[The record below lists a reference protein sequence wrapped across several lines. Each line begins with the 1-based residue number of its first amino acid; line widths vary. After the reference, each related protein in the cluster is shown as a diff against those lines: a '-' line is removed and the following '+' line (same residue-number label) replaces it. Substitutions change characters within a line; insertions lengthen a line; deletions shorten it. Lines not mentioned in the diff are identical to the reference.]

1 MNLEGYSLLSILK
14 EIERGSINVE
24 DVNDFY
30 YKKSLQLNDKINAYI
45 TLLKPDDKKIN
56 GNLKGI
62 ALAIKDNIST
72 KGIKT
77 TCASKMLESYVPPY
91 DATAVSKLKEQGGRI
106 LGKTNMDE
114 FAMGSSGENSA
125 FGPTRNPLNN
135 DYVTGGSSSGSAA
148 AVAANMAPISLG
160 SDTGGSVRAPAS
172 FTGIVGFKPSYG
184 AVSRYGLIAYANSL
198 EVIGIL
204 GKYTKDVKFLFKLIA
219 GRDPLD
225 STSLNVELNEKEQ
238 FKPKILVIKSFV
250 ELSKDEV
257 KKEFYRSIS
266 KIDEEGFDVK
276 FINSFSLTEY
286 LLSAY
291 YTIACAEASTNLSR
305 YDGIRYGPKVESTG
319 NWRDYITKARSFFGP
334 EVKAR
339 IMMGTFILSAG
350 YYETYYL
357 RALQLRKLIRQE
369 FEKIIK
375 GYDALYIPTMP
386 VLPWRIGEAIEDPK
400 MAYAS
405 DVLTVLPNLTGSP
418 ALSLPVGRVREFFVG
433 GQLIGLRGD
442 DIKVLKIAEM
452 MEEILKVKDD
462 GRN

>member
-14 EIERGSINVE
+14 EIETGSINVE
-24 DVNDFY
+24 EVNDFY
-30 YKKSLQLNDKINAYI
+30 YKNSLKLNDKINAYI
-45 TLLKPDDKKIN
+45 TLLKPDDKKIS
-56 GNLKGI
+56 GDLKGI

-91 DATAVSKLKEQGGRI
+91 DATAVLKLKQNGGKI

-125 FGPTRNPLNN
+125 FGPTRNPLNY

-148 AVAANMAPISLG
+148 AVAANMAPVSLG

-198 EVIGIL
+198 EVIGVL
-204 GKYTKDVKFLFKLIA
+204 GKYTKDVKFIFKLIA
-219 GRDPLD
+219 GKDPLD
-225 STSLNVELNEKEQ
+225 STSLNVEFNEKNG

-250 ELSKDEV
+250 ELSNDEV
-257 KKEFYRSIS
+257 KKEFYKSVS
-266 KIDEEGFDVK
+266 KLEEEGFEVNYID
-276 FINSFSLTEY
+276 SFSLTDY

-369 FEKIIK
+369 FEKTIK
-375 GYDALYIPTMP
+375 GYDVLYIPTMP
-386 VLPWRIGEAIEDPK
+386 VLPWRIGEALEDPK
-400 MAYAS
+400 LAYAS

-418 ALSLPVGRVREFFVG
+418 AVSLPVGKVREFFVG
-433 GQLIGLRGD
+433 GQLIGLRGE
-442 DIKVLKIAEM
+442 DIKVLKTAEII
-452 MEEILKVKDD
+452 EEILKVKNV

>member
-14 EIERGSINVE
+14 EIERGSINAE

-219 GRDPLD
+219 GKDPLD

-266 KIDEEGFDVK
+266 KIDEEGFEVK
-276 FINSFSLTEY
+276 FIDSFSLTEY

-369 FEKIIK
+369 FEKIVR

-418 ALSLPVGRVREFFVG
+418 ALSLPVGRIREFFVG

-452 MEEILKVKDD
+452 MEEILKVKND

>member
-14 EIERGSINVE
+14 EIERGSINAE

-219 GRDPLD
+219 GKDPLD

-266 KIDEEGFDVK
+266 KIDEEGFEVK
-276 FINSFSLTEY
+276 FIDSFSLTEY

-369 FEKIIK
+369 FEKIIR

-418 ALSLPVGRVREFFVG
+418 ALSLPVGRIREFFVG

-452 MEEILKVKDD
+452 MEEILKVKND

>member
-1 MNLEGYSLLSILK
+1 MNLEGYSLLSILT
-14 EIERGSINVE
+14 EIKNGSLSIE

-30 YKKSLQLNDKINAYI
+30 YKKSLQLNSSLNAYI
-45 TLLKPDDKKIN
+45 TLIKPDNEKTKEE
-56 GNLKGI
+56 LKGI
-62 ALAIKDNIST
+62 AVAIKDNIST

-77 TCASKMLESYVPPY
+77 TCASKMLENYIPPY
-91 DATAVSKLKEQGGRI
+91 DATVVSKLKQHGGKV

-125 FGPTRNPLNN
+125 FGPTRNPLNT

-148 AVAANMAPISLG
+148 AVAADMAPISLG

-204 GKYTKDVKFLFKLIA
+204 GRYTEDVKFLFKLIA
-219 GRDPLD
+219 GKDPLD
-225 STSLNVELNEKEQ
+225 STSINVDLNDVSEL
-238 FKPKILVIKSFV
+238 KPKILVIKSFV
-250 ELSKDEV
+250 ELSNDEV
-257 KKEFYRSIS
+257 KNEFYRSIN
-266 KIDEEGFDVK
+266 KLEEEGFEIDFK
-276 FINSFSLTEY
+276 ESFNLTEY

-305 YDGIRYGPKVESTG
+305 YDGIRYGPKVETTG
-319 NWRDYITKARSFFGP
+319 NWRDYVTKARSFFGP

-357 RALQLRKLIRQE
+357 RALQLRKLIKQD
-369 FEKIIK
+369 FEKSIK
-375 GYDALYIPTMP
+375 GYDVLYIPTMP
-386 VLPWRIGEAIEDPK
+386 VLPWKIGEAIEDPK
-400 MAYAS
+400 IAYAS

-418 ALSLPVGRVREFFVG
+418 AISLPVGKVRDFFVG
-433 GQLIGLRGD
+433 GQLIGLKGED
-442 DIKVLKIAEM
+442 MKVLKIAEM
-452 MEEILKVKDD
+452 IEKTLQVKKS